1 MPNYKATETEAKWQK
16 KWKDTELYKVNFEDN
31 SKPKYYNLVM
41 FPYPS
46 GAKLHIGHWY
56 NFGPADSWG
65 RYMRLR
71 GYNVFEPM
79 GYDSFGLP
87 AENYAIKT
95 GVPPQQ
101 SIAENTKT
109 MTEQLS
115 AIGTMYDWSKTL
127 KTSEPEYYK
136 WTQWVFLKLYEK
148 GLAYQ
153 KEAYVNWD
161 PIDQTVLA
169 NEQVLPD
176 GTAERSGAKVEQ
188 KLLKQWFFKISD
200 YSQKLLDGLDNL
212 DWPEKTK
219 LMQRNWIG
227 RSEGAQIDF
236 KVEGQDGVITVF
248 TTRPDTIFGATY
260 LVVAPEHP
268 ILKELVSDE
277 QVAAV
282 ENYRKEVGSKS
293 ELQRTDLA
301 KDKTGVF
308 SGGYVINPANGK
320 KLPVWIADYVLMTY
334 GTGAIMAVP
343 AHDERDFEFAK
354 KFHLEIVQVVEGAAD
369 LEKEAFTEEG
379 KAINSEFLNGMAT
392 AEAKKKMSE
401 WLEEKKLGRHL
412 INYRLRD
419 WLLSRQRYWG
429 APIPIVYDPEGK
441 AHQIP
446 AEHLPWTL
454 PTDIDFKPT
463 GTSPLG
469 QSKELL
475 ERTEKIFGKGW
486 KPEID
491 TMDTFVCSSFYYLRY
506 LMEGAGDKFVEAKI
520 ANEWMPVDMYIGGPE
535 HACMHLIYA
544 RFVMMALKDCGVVKH
559 SEPFKKLVHQGLVTN
574 AGAKMSKSK
583 GNVVAPDEYI
593 NKYGSDVLRMYLMFM
608 GPYTEGG
615 DWNDSGISGVVRFA
629 ERFYNLVSNK
639 TEVKDQE
646 KMLRA
651 VNKVIKKV
659 STDIEKFNFNTC
671 IAALMEFVNEV
682 SKEGLDLES
691 RKKMAILIAPF
702 APHLA
707 EELWEMAGEKYS
719 VFDQAWPK
727 YEEKY
732 LVVSSMKIAIQV
744 NGKLRG
750 EIEVDVN
757 EEEKNILTMAKAEEK
772 VAKYLEE
779 GQLIKE
785 IYVKGKLVSL
795 VVKTS

>member
-1 MPNYKATETEAKWQK
+1 MPNYKATETEAKWQG
-16 KWKDTELYKVNFEDN
+16 KWKDTGLYKVNFEDK
-31 SKPKYYNLVM
+31 SRPKYYNLVM

-71 GYNVFEPM
+71 GFNVFEPM

-101 SIAENTKT
+101 SIEENTKT

-115 AIGTMYDWSKTL
+115 LIGTMYDWSKTL

-161 PIDQTVLA
+161 PVDQTVLA

-227 RSEGAQIDF
+227 RSEGAQIRF
-236 KVEGQDGVITVF
+236 EVEGGADSITVF

-260 LVVAPEHP
+260 LVVAPENP
-268 ILKELVSDE
+268 ILEKIVTAE
-277 QVAAV
+277 QREAV
-282 ENYRKEVGSKS
+282 EQYRREVGSKS

-301 KDKTGVF
+301 KDKSGVF

-320 KLPVWIADYVLMTY
+320 KLPIWIADYVLMTY

-354 KFHLEIVQVVEGAAD
+354 KFKLEILPVVEGEMD
-369 LEKEAFTEEG
+369 LEKTAFTEDG
-379 KAINSEFLNGMAT
+379 KAINSEFLNGLST
-392 AEAKKKMSE
+392 QEAKEKMFK
-401 WLEEKKLGRHL
+401 WLEEKGFGKQL

-506 LMEGAGDKFVEAKI
+506 LMEGAGDKFVDAGRVD
-520 ANEWMPVDMYIGGPE
+520 EWMPVDMYIGGPE

-544 RFVMMALKDCGVVKH
+544 RFVMMALKDCGIVKH
-559 SEPFKKLVHQGLVTN
+559 GEPFKKLVHQGLITN
-574 AGAKMSKSK
+574 SGAKMSKSK
-583 GNVVAPDEYI
+583 GNVVSPDEYV
-593 NKYGSDVLRMYLMFM
+593 NKYGSDVFRMYLMFM
-608 GPYTEGG
+608 GPYAEGG

-629 ERFYNLVSNK
+629 ERFYNLVGAAV
-639 TEVKDQE
+639 EVKDQE
-646 KMLRA
+646 GMLRS

-671 IAALMEFVNEV
+671 IAALMEFVNETAKV
-682 SKEGLDLES
+682 GLDLES
-691 RKKMAILIAPF
+691 RKKLTILIAPF

-707 EELWEMAGEKYS
+707 EELWALLGEEYS
-719 VFDQAWPK
+719 VFNQTWPSFDD
-727 YEEKY
+727 KY
-732 LVVSSMKIAIQV
+732 LVMSSMKIAIQV

-750 EIEVDVN
+750 EIEIEAGEDEKVILEKAKK
-757 EEEKNILTMAKAEEK
+757 EEN

-779 GQLIKE
+779 GELIKE

-795 VVKTS
+795 VVKN